1 MSSQELT
8 VQNSFRDLSGL
19 SLIALHVADLNHL
32 FDFFAG
38 TFVDAKSLH

>member
-8 VQNSFRDLSGL
+8 VQNSFQDLSGH
-19 SLIALHVADLNHL
+19 SLTAKHVADFNHL